1 MRKWL
6 SLKTHMMTWD
16 ESRAAN
22 AMATLLLQRII
33 PIMSAHGS
41 RHSLPIRCSTR
52 PCITTTHTAEAHLA
66 TTETYPAWVGKPQAT
81 QECMDTASATTK
93 CHGWPLRGICGT
105 DLPAQ
110 TMTPPTRITGRVT
123 SLHSVVT
130 DAQALHPTAWLTTW
144 RELRGKKSWSRDW
157 YGYESLWYT
166 RPNKDW

>member
-6 SLKTHMMTWD
+6 SLKTPMMTWV
-16 ESRAAN
+16 ESRAVN
-22 AMATLLLQRII
+22 AMATLLLQQTI
-33 PIMSAHGS
+33 PIMSAHGW
-41 RHSLPIRCSTR
+41 RHWLPIRCLTR
-52 PCITTTHTAEAHLA
+52 PCITTTHTAEAELA
-66 TTETYPAWVGKPQAT
+66 ITETYPPWVGKPQAI

-157 YGYESLWYT
+157 YGYESLWYI